1 MQLDGTLDK
10 FPLRELIEMVIYSS
24 VTGVL
29 KLRVGGGEGQI
40 FFRDGR
46 PYHAVAGDQSGVEAV
61 GSMFEQR
68 DAPFRFVADQVDEAV
83 TLWIDPWDMMDH
95 AQALAT
101 SWTYVRRRLPSVD
114 HIPQLVGT
122 PAENQIQINETVWPV
137 LAAIDSQRSI
147 REIAEHQNL
156 VLLDACLAITTLIE
170 QRLVRLQPPRVV
182 VPAPAQPAARGSL
195 FAPKPA
201 AAEQPAAPAEPA
213 APAAQNGFLERLLAE
228 ARAKEQQRPDLT
240 DEGSQERKQSYRYV
254 DDRR

>member
-29 KLRVGGGEGQI
+29 KLRVGAGEGQI

-46 PYHAVAGDQSGVEAV
+46 PYHAAAGDLAGVQAV
-61 GSMFEQR
+61 GAMFEQR
-68 DAPFRFVADQVDEAV
+68 NAPFRFVADHTSDET
-83 TLWIDPWDMMDH
+83 TLWLDPWDMMDH
-95 AQALAT
+95 AQVLAER
-101 SWTYVRRRLPSVD
+101 WTFVRRRLPSVD
-114 HIPQLVGT
+114 HVPELVGT
-122 PAENQIQINETVWPV
+122 PDKDQIQISETTWPV

-156 VLLDACLAITTLIE
+156 VLLDACLAVAALID
-170 QRLVRLQPPRVV
+170 QRLVRLLPPRAGAQ
-182 VPAPAQPAARGSL
+182 APTQPAGRSSL
-195 FAPKPA
+195 FAPKTTA
-201 AAEQPAAPAEPA
+201 AEPA
-213 APAAQNGFLERLLAE
+213 APPAEPTAPNGFLERLLAE

-240 DEGSQERKQSYRYV
+240 DEASQERKQSSSYRYV

>member
-29 KLRVGGGEGQI
+29 KLRIGAGEGQI

-46 PYHAVAGDQSGVEAV
+46 PYHAVAGDLTGVDAV
-61 GSMFEQR
+61 GAMFEQR
-68 DAPFRFVADQVDEAV
+68 GAPFRFVADQTSDET

-95 AQALAT
+95 AQVLAER
-101 SWTYVRRRLPSVD
+101 WTFVRRRLPSVD
-114 HIPQLVGT
+114 HVPELVGT
-122 PAENQIQINETVWPV
+122 PAKDQIQISETAWPV
-137 LAAIDSQRSI
+137 LAAANSQRSI

-156 VLLDACLAITTLIE
+156 VLLDACLAVAALID
-170 QRLVRLQPPRVV
+170 QRLVRLLPPN
-182 VPAPAQPAARGSL
+182 ASAQPAGRTSL
-195 FAPKPA
+195 FAPKAAA
-201 AAEQPAAPAEPA
+201 AAEPAPTTPAEPA
-213 APAAQNGFLERLLAE
+213 APNGFLERLLSE

-240 DEGSQERKQSYRYV
+240 DEASQERKQSSSYRYV